1 MFQLSRNGDLL
12 QVPQPN
18 QQRSFRVPT
27 PPRIFVPPPIV
38 TPLNHNLDF
47 IEKVKQFESTELAG
61 ADFLKT
67 VTYDN
72 FAARDHVLDWKYEE
86 RRTAQEILPFL
97 FLGPV
102 AAASDRVWLQE
113 HGVTMVLAIRDTL
126 TAQAMLLAP
135 RVPKELGIPLVNID
149 IKGSPQLIAAF
160 PRAIAAI
167 NAHLSE
173 RYEASQSQYQPTQ
186 QSQTAVPRVPGRV
199 LVFCES
205 GNERSAAL
213 VAAYIMAMYSINMV
227 SAIQIVQSQR
237 FCICMDDSL
246 KWALQ
251 SYQDILAAKRDVASA
266 ANQANAGNK
275 EDHNHSSSVSLHM
288 QTDSATRERKRNV
301 DDIYE
306 EEIMVDAS
314 YNGSEVMGDTQRAG
328 SAPFIS

>member
-1 MFQLSRNGDLL
+1 M
-12 QVPQPN
+12 QVPQAS
-18 QQRSFRVPT
+18 QQRDFRVPT

-38 TPLNHNLDF
+38 TPLNQNLDF
-47 IEKVKQFESTELAG
+47 IEKVKQFESTELVG
-61 ADFLKT
+61 AEFLKT
-67 VTYDN
+67 VTYGN
-72 FAARDHVLDWKYEE
+72 FAARDHVLDWRYEE

-102 AAASDRVWLQE
+102 AAASDRAWLQ
-113 HGVTMVLAIRDTL
+113 GNGITMVLAIRDTL

-135 RVPKELGIPLVNID
+135 RVPGELGIPLVNID
-149 IKGSPQLIAAF
+149 IKGPPQLIAAF

-173 RYEASQSQYQPTQ
+173 RYELSQSQIRPFQ
-186 QSQTAVPRVPGRV
+186 QSQPTTPNVPGRV
-199 LVFCES
+199 LIFCES

-213 VAAYIMAMYSINMV
+213 LAAYIMAMYSINMV

-266 ANQANAGNK
+266 ANQVQAQGGNNENANPG
-275 EDHNHSSSVSLHM
+275 SSGSLDM
-288 QTDSATRERKRNV
+288 QVEPQSTRERKRNV
-301 DDIYE
+301 DDVYDQ

-314 YNGSEVMGDTQRAG
+314 NNGVEMMGDAPRAG
-328 SAPFIS
+328 SAPFISY